1 MFVISTIDYHEAGSI
16 ICRRIRKSRDAADAT
31 RRVSRTATLD
41 GGVVLIDSGYSEGD
55 RTFELYAAG
64 MKERWLAVKDLFLQ
78 QPLVY
83 LSIDEGLYAGVIEKA
98 QLQDGDLYIKF
109 LPKEKIA

>member
-1 MFVISTIDYHEAGSI
+1 MFVISTIDYHEAGSVVF
-16 ICRRIRKSRDAADAT
+16 RRIRKSRDAADAS
-31 RRVSRTATLD
+31 RRVSRIQTLD

-55 RTFELYAAG
+55 RTFELYAGG
-64 MKERWLAVKDLFLQ
+64 MRQRWQAVKDLFLQ

-83 LSIDEGLYAGVIEKA
+83 LSVDEGLYAGVIEKI
-98 QLQDGDLYIKF
+98 QIQDAELYIKF

>member
-1 MFVISTIDYHEAGSI
+1 MFVISTIDYHEAGSVV
-16 ICRRIRKSRDAADAT
+16 CRRIRKSLNVDAS

-64 MKERWLAVKDLFLQ
+64 MKDRWLTVKDLFLQ

-98 QLQDGDLYIKF
+98 QIQDGELYIRF